1 MKILKILITFSITLF
16 INTSVFAQK
25 NYPVFQQDFPLE
37 EFKERREKVYDAIGD
52 NAIALL
58 QGAANPLG
66 YITFRQDNTF
76 YYLSG
81 VESPHAYMLLDGTRR
96 RATLYLAHA
105 DEDRMAWEGTM
116 LSASNPGFVRKTTG
130 IENVAGT
137 DQLAVHLTNYARRP
151 NPVTV
156 YMQYAPAG
164 NYAGSRDI
172 IIRAFGDIA
181 SDAWDGRPSRKAHF
195 VNLVRDR
202 FPQFILND
210 LSPITDRLRLI
221 KSPREIEMI
230 RKSTRISGL
239 ALMEAMRSTRPGL
252 YEYELDALAKL
263 VFYRNGAQGDAY
275 YSLVS
280 AGINAYVPHYN
291 AKKSR
296 LEDGELL
303 LMDYAPDIGYYVS
316 DVTRMWPVNGN
327 FSQAQGEYYQFYLD
341 FHSSILER
349 IRPGV
354 TAQTIMLEAVESM
367 EKLLETTS
375 FSNPLYAKAAERWVD
390 EYRKNAQSPNARL
403 GHWLGMAA
411 HDVGYSVGPLE
422 PGMMFTVEPDR
433 TVPEEQIFLSVE
445 DVILITE
452 TGIEN
457 MSSFIPKTIED
468 IEKIMKEDG
477 LLDVMDKSGNFM
489 IHDR

>member
-1 MKILKILITFSITLF
+1 MKIMKILITVSITLF
-16 INTSVFAQK
+16 ISTSVFAQK
-25 NYPVFQQDFPLE
+25 EYPVFRQDFPPE
-37 EFKERREKVYDAIGD
+37 EFEERREKVYDAIGD

-76 YYLSG
+76 YYLSC
-81 VESPHAYMLLDGTRR
+81 VESPHAYLLLDGTRKR
-96 RATLYLAHA
+96 TTLYLAHA
-105 DEDRMAWEGTM
+105 DEGRMAWEGTM
-116 LSASNPGFVRKTTG
+116 LSASNPEFVRETTG

-137 DQLAVHLTNYARRP
+137 DQLAVHLTNLARRS
-151 NPVTV
+151 NPITV
-156 YMQYAPAG
+156 FMQYAPAE
-164 NYAGSRDI
+164 NYAASRDI
-172 IIRAFGDIA
+172 VIRASGDVA
-181 SDAWDGRPSRKAHF
+181 SDPWDGRPSRKVHF
-195 VNLVRDR
+195 VNIMRER
-202 FPQFILND
+202 FPQFTLKD
-210 LSPITDRLRLI
+210 FSPITDRLRLI

-230 RKSTRISGL
+230 RNSTRISGL
-239 ALMEAMRSTRPGL
+239 ALIEAMRSTRPGL

-263 VFYRNGAQGDAY
+263 VFYRYGAQGDAY

-291 AKKSR
+291 AKKSL
-296 LEDGELL
+296 LENGELL

-316 DVTRMWPVNGN
+316 DVTRMWPVNGK
-327 FSQAQGEYYQFYLD
+327 FSPAQREYYQFYLD
-341 FHSSILER
+341 FHSSVLER

-367 EKLLETTS
+367 EKMLETTS
-375 FSNPLYAKAAERWVD
+375 FSNPLYAKAAERWID
-390 EYRKNAQSPNARL
+390 EYREIAQRPNARL

-411 HDVGYSVGPLE
+411 HDVGHSVGVLE

-433 TVPEEQIFLSVE
+433 TIPEEQIYLSIE

-452 TGIEN
+452 TGIEI
-457 MSSFIPKTIED
+457 MSDFIPKTIED

-477 LLDVMDKSGNFM
+477 LLDVMDKSGNFK
-489 IHDR
+489 